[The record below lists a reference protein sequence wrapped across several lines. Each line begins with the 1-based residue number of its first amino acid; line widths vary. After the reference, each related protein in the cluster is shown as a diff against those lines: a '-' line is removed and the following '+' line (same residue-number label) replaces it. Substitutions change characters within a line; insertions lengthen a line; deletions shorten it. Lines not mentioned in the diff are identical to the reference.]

1 MFQVRERR
9 DDLSQ
14 VRAVGVDDVDGF
26 QLEALRVAPVMRPKA
41 IRRPPGEYTG
51 STPKMPW
58 VSCLAPVP
66 LARMVQ
72 MLVWKPG

>member
-26 QLEALRVAPVMRPKA
+26 QLEALRVDAGDAPEGDPVA
-41 IRRPPGEYTG
+41 TGEYTG